1 MISPKNNFSIIPI
14 NNNSKIYYTENNH
27 DSLNNIKMIHLNLK
41 NISYNNQQIKEQNEN
56 ENIQIYNNS
65 PINSSINSKKSLN
78 TENKQISKINSLK
91 TNMSLNDEDT
101 IESNH
106 YNNNNNIIV
115 KEINFSTIMSD
126 KQIYFNKDFENESIP
141 STNPSARNNIIQNI
155 NILKSEKKEN
165 EDLKEY
171 ENKKIK
177 NLNLNNSNNNLSNN
191 KISSNTLSII
201 NSDPNLTF
209 EENNLKSDDED
220 DSLIEDF
227 KLSSNRTLE
236 NILTSSSRLTYS
248 HSSQKNFNFINRI
261 QFTKFQKKIHEESQE
276 DSIFSNKNINSSR
289 NLGKLRDMSVSE
301 ESSNSFIKKGN
312 LKNVINNNINDE
324 DEKIE
329 KNKINFINIQLNDDD
344 TNENE
349 DFDFKISNSQ
359 NDNFIQEKNSEGK
372 NEEEK
377 KSNEEE
383 KSNHENNI
391 NNNISMNN
399 FNEDN
404 LNINN
409 NEKEKEKNNNYL
421 NKSYE
426 NETRILPIS
435 DFYELKK
442 SKIKNSEIIYQK
454 NKNKKSYYMSR
465 KNNRS
470 ENINFNDE
478 LSGEEIEIEENSLE
492 ILENSKLK
500 NKIPKLLKIK
510 KYIKK
515 IKHNL
520 LNQSEEKEII
530 VNENF
535 NYLKEKKILLNI
547 IN

>member
-1 MISPKNNFSIIPI
+1 MSSPKNNCFIIPI
-14 NNNSKIYYTENNH
+14 NNNIKGYYTENNH
-27 DSLNNIKMIHLNLK
+27 ETINHIKTIHLNLN
-41 NISYNNQQIKEQNEN
+41 NISYNNQKIKEQNEN
-56 ENIQIYNNS
+56 ENIQIYNTS
-65 PINSSINSKKSLN
+65 SINSSINSKKSSN

-91 TNMSLNDEDT
+91 SNMSLNDEDT

-289 NLGKLRDMSVSE
+289 NLGKLRDMSVS
-301 ESSNSFIKKGN
+301 NQ
-312 LKNVINNNINDE
+312 VI
-324 DEKIE
+324 
-329 KNKINFINIQLNDDD
+329 L
-344 TNENE
+344 
-349 DFDFKISNSQ
+349 
-359 NDNFIQEKNSEGK
+359 
-372 NEEEK
+372 
-377 KSNEEE
+377 
-383 KSNHENNI
+383 
-391 NNNISMNN
+391 
-399 FNEDN
+399 
-404 LNINN
+404 L
-409 NEKEKEKNNNYL
+409 
-421 NKSYE
+421 
-426 NETRILPIS
+426 
-435 DFYELKK
+435 LKK
-442 SKIKNSEIIYQK
+442 EI
-454 NKNKKSYYMSR
+454 
-465 KNNRS
+465 
-470 ENINFNDE
+470 
-478 LSGEEIEIEENSLE
+478 
-492 ILENSKLK
+492 
-500 NKIPKLLKIK
+500 
-510 KYIKK
+510 
-515 IKHNL
+515 
-520 LNQSEEKEII
+520 
-530 VNENF
+530 
-535 NYLKEKKILLNI
+535 
-547 IN
+547 